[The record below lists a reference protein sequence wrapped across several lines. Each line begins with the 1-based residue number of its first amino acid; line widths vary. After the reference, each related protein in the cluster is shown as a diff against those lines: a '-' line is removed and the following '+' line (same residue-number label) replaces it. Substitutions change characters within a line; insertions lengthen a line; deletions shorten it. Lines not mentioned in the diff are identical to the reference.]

1 MAFLIIFGYYVL
13 CFCAIFENTQVELIK
28 STFTSWL
35 ISLIYPFILCF
46 ITALIRRS
54 IFRSNGKPVICDC
67 NDNCECKCR
76 CVGKCKCK
84 NNNKCKCS
92 CKCNCICDMNCK
104 CECGCK
110 EKCKCKDNEKC
121 KCKCKC
127 KGKKKSKG
135 KDKDK
140 PNYKGRCFYGLVRIL
155 QRF

>member
-76 CVGKCKCK
+76 CVGKCKCEDNSKCGCKEKCKCK

-92 CKCNCICDMNCK
+92 CKCNCICDINCK

-121 KCKCKC
+121 KCK
-127 KGKKKSKG
+127 
-135 KDKDK
+135 
-140 PNYKGRCFYGLVRIL
+140 
-155 QRF
+155 